1 MLLENYYIHTYLH
14 STCMLVAEFV
24 KYMEQREVKKKILII
39 LFLIQI
45 IFSLVRKMV
54 QINNFDIIKRNS
66 NCFDTSSIKKLY
78 FENRNFIIFE
88 SFEA

>member
-1 MLLENYYIHTYLH
+1 
-14 STCMLVAEFV
+14 MLVAEFV
-24 KYMEQREVKKKILII
+24 KYMEQREVLSGQKKILII

-66 NCFDTSSIKKLY
+66 NCFDTSSIKKLD

-88 SFEA
+88 RFEA